1 MRGYLVCLSLAA
13 AAAMAFGQEGENL
26 PPRLKRGKPQAGDA
40 RGEAPP
46 DRKSQPP
53 LREIVTDADGNV
65 ISGGSATTPGRAIA
79 NSAESGG
86 DPIIE
91 KARAV
96 MDDVQSKIP
105 NFLCDQ
111 LTLRYTGEGWPKPQW
126 KLKDRFTAEVMFVDG
141 AESYRNVKSGSKLA
155 KVPVVGRG
163 KNDPEKTGQ
172 WSRNDWM
179 TTFLDVLAN
188 NTDAQFKPDGEEPI
202 GGRAAW
208 RYRLRVRQSNS
219 HWRIMPEGE
228 ELRPAYRG
236 RIWIDKEMYRVLRLE
251 MEAIEIPSTFPWHV
265 VEMTTELGVVS
276 IAGENFLLPIQ
287 SENLS
292 CQRDTVTCNRNEV
305 QFRNY
310 RRFTAESTISTTD
323 SSVKYEE
330 EPATPAAAPPP
341 PAAKRTKKK

>member
-1 MRGYLVCLSLAA
+1 MRVLLVLLAA
-13 AAAMAFGQEGENL
+13 LVFGQEQQENL
-26 PPRLKRGKPQAGDA
+26 PPKLKRGKPQAGDA
-40 RGEAPP
+40 RGEAAPE
-46 DRKSQPP
+46 RKSQPA

-79 NSAESGG
+79 NSAEAG

-105 NFLCDQ
+105 NFLCEQ
-111 LTLRYTGEGWPKPQW
+111 ITLRYTGEGWPKPEW

-163 KNDPEKTGQ
+163 RNDPEKTGQ

-179 TTFLDVLAN
+179 TTFLDVLAS
-188 NTDAQFKPDGEEPI
+188 NTDAQFTPAGEEAI
-202 GGRAAW
+202 GGRPAW
-208 RYRLRVRQSNS
+208 RYRMRVRQSNS
-219 HWRIMPEGE
+219 HWRIMPEGD

-236 RIWIDKEMYRVLRLE
+236 RIWIDKEMHRVLRLE
-251 MEAIEIPSTFPWHV
+251 MEAIEIPKTFAWNV

-276 IAGENFLLPIQ
+276 IGGENFLLPVK

-305 QFRNY
+305 TFRNY

-330 EPATPAAAPPP
+330 EPAAAPPP
-341 PAAKRTKKK
+341 PAKGTPKKKK